1 MNRLRN
7 TLAGASLVAL
17 VACTTTGTTTTL
29 NPALVQDGN
38 LAVAAF
44 QALGNDATLLGAPP
58 SDVTALT
65 LATSTLQTAL
75 ADLQKGAKTPQDFA
89 TLFNDEV
96 NQVGP
101 TLLKDLKANQTIT
114 TGVAL
119 LESFVTI
126 VAADATPATTAP
138 TSQQIDKRAQLQA
151 WVAGQKR

>member
-1 MNRLRN
+1 MRK
-7 TLAGASLVAL
+7 TILALSLALAACAATGGAATVS
-17 VACTTTGTTTTL
+17 
-29 NPALVQDGN
+29 PALIQDGN

-44 QALGNDATLLGAPP
+44 QALGNDATLLGA
-58 SDVTALT
+58 SAADVTVLT
-65 LATSTLQTAL
+65 LATSALQTAL

-101 TLLKDLKANQTIT
+101 TLLKDFHANQSIT

-126 VAADATPATTAP
+126 VAADVTASTAP
-138 TSQQIDKRAQLQA
+138 TSQQINTRAQLQA
-151 WVAGQKR
+151 WVAGQRH